1 MNQEIIQQSEALR
14 PQLDN
19 FQRIALIVGLIGTTA
34 TAAGYFTDTDQ
45 FFRSYL
51 LGFIYWVGLSLGSLA
66 VLMLHH
72 VAGGRWGFSIR
83 RLLEA
88 GTRTLPLMFILLL
101 PILFFGLH
109 SLYEWTH
116 AEVVAADEILQKKKG
131 YLNESFF
138 IGRTFAYFAMWG
150 LLAFF
155 LNRWS
160 SQQDQNSETHFT
172 RRMQRLSAPGILIYA
187 LSMTLAAVDWIMS
200 LEPHWFST
208 IFSAV
213 HILGQ
218 ILLTWAFMIL
228 VAVPLSHRKPLD
240 ILLTNERLRDL
251 GTLMLGFV
259 MLWTYTSFSQLLI
272 IWAGNLPEEIT
283 WYMTRLSGGWLDL
296 GYSLIGLHF
305 VVPFLLLISAR
316 IKSRIPVLVGI
327 AAGLSIMRLVALFWV
342 TAPAF
347 SPSGLAVHWLDIA
360 APVGIGGIWLA
371 VFFWQ
376 LKGRSLIALNDPR
389 FNYLLDRENSHGHG

>member
-1 MNQEIIQQSEALR
+1 MNEEIIQQSEALR
-14 PQLDN
+14 PKLDN
-19 FQRIALIVGLIGTTA
+19 FQRIALIVGLIGIIA
-34 TAAGYFTDTDQ
+34 TAAGYLINPDQ

-88 GTRTLPLMFILLL
+88 STRTLPLMFLFLL

-116 AEVVAADEILQKKKG
+116 AEVVATDEILQKKMG

-138 IGRTFAYFAMWG
+138 IGRTLAYFAIWG
-150 LLAFF
+150 ILVFF

-160 SQQDQNSETHFT
+160 SQQDRTTESHFT
-172 RRMQRLSAPGILIYA
+172 RRMQRLSAPGIIIYA

-228 VAVPLSHRKPLD
+228 VAASLSHRKPLD
-240 ILLTNERLRDL
+240 FLLTNERLRDL

-283 WYMTRLSGGWLDL
+283 WYMSRLRGGWLDL
-296 GYSLIGLHF
+296 GYSLIALHF

-327 AAGLSIMRLVALFWV
+327 ASGLCIMRLVALVWV

-347 SPSGLAVHWLDIA
+347 NPAGLTVHWLDIA

-389 FNYLLDRENSHGHG
+389 FSYLLDRDNSHGHG

>member
-19 FQRIALIVGLIGTTA
+19 FQRIALIIGLVGTIA
-34 TAAGYFTDTDQ
+34 TVAGYATNPDQ

-51 LGFIYWVGLSLGSLA
+51 LGFIYWVGLSLGCLA

-83 RLLEA
+83 RPLEA
-88 GTRTLPLMFILLL
+88 GTRTLPLMFIFLL
-101 PILFFGLH
+101 PILFWGLH
-109 SLYEWTH
+109 YLYEWTH
-116 AEVVAADEILQKKKG
+116 AEVVATDEVLEKKKA
-131 YLNESFF
+131 YLNEFFF
-138 IGRTFAYFAMWG
+138 IARTLAYFAIWG
-150 LLAFF
+150 LMAFF

-160 SQQDQNSETHFT
+160 SLQDSTTETHFT
-172 RRMQRLSAPGILIYA
+172 RRMQRLSAPGIVIYA

-213 HILGQ
+213 HIIGQ

-228 VAVPLSHRKPLD
+228 VAVPLSRCKPLD
-240 ILLTNERLRDL
+240 LLLSNERLRDL

-272 IWAGNLPEEIT
+272 IWAGNLPEEIS
-283 WYMTRLSGGWLDL
+283 WYMTRLEGGWLDL
-296 GYSLIGLHF
+296 GYTLIGLHF

-316 IKSRIPVLVGI
+316 IKARIPVLVGI
-327 AAGLSIMRLVALFWV
+327 ASGLAIMRLVALFWV

-347 SPSGLAVHWLDIA
+347 HQANLKVHWLDFA
-360 APVGIGGIWLA
+360 APVGIGGIWLT

-389 FNYLLDRENSHGHG
+389 FDYLLNGKESHGHG

>member
-1 MNQEIIQQSEALR
+1 MNEEIIQQSEALR
-14 PQLDN
+14 PKLDN
-19 FQRIALIVGLIGTTA
+19 FQRIALIVGLIGIIA
-34 TAAGYFTDTDQ
+34 TAAGYLINPDQ

-83 RLLEA
+83 RPLEA
-88 GTRTLPLMFILLL
+88 STRTLPLMFLFLL

-116 AEVVAADEILQKKKG
+116 AEVVATDEILQKKMG

-138 IGRTFAYFAMWG
+138 IGRTLAYFAIWG
-150 LLAFF
+150 ILVFF

-160 SQQDQNSETHFT
+160 SQQDRTTESHFT
-172 RRMQRLSAPGILIYA
+172 RRMQRLSAPGIIIYA

-228 VAVPLSHRKPLD
+228 VAASLSHRKPLD
-240 ILLTNERLRDL
+240 FLLTNERLRDL

-283 WYMTRLSGGWLDL
+283 WYMSRLRGGWLDL
-296 GYSLIGLHF
+296 GYSLIALHF

-327 AAGLSIMRLVALFWV
+327 ASGLCIMRLVALFWV

-347 SPSGLAVHWLDIA
+347 NPEGLMVHWLDIA

-389 FNYLLDRENSHGHG
+389 FSYLLDRDNSHGHG